1 MTSSFSHAHDDNP
14 ETVAATEH
22 GRVERCRHCGALLL
36 HFGNAVLAMH
46 ATDLALLRDA
56 VERHC
61 RRSSRASGGRC
72 IEFVMGD
79 SGVGF
84 AFDRAEITELDALLE
99 ETTDQVAARMLSN
112 DGFESTGE
120 SMQLPKPLIRRLGR
134 YPDARA

>member
-1 MTSSFSHAHDDNP
+1 MTSSFSHAHDENP
-14 ETVAATEH
+14 ETVAATDH

-46 ATDLALLRDA
+46 ATDLALLRNA

-61 RRSSRASGGRC
+61 RRGVRANAGRC

-84 AFDRAEITELDALLE
+84 AFDRAEIAELDALLE
-99 ETTDQVAARMLSN
+99 ETTDQIAARTMS
-112 DGFESTGE
+112 DESPGSIGG

-134 YPDARA
+134 FPDARA